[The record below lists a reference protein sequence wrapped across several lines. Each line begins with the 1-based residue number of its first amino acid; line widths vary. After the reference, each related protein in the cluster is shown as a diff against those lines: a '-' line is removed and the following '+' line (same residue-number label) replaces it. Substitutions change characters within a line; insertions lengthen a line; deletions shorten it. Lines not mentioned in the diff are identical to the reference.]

1 MILPSLLRISIYDD
15 NTKSFNLWLPL
26 FLLWPIAIL
35 LYIVFL
41 PFLFIFAFFRF
52 IFTGV
57 YFPVGKF
64 SFRLFLF
71 LCAFKGFEVMVNGKK
86 SKVEF
91 FIK

>member
-1 MILPSLLRISIYDD
+1 MPPSVLRISLQGDKS
-15 NTKSFNLWLPL
+15 KSFKLWLPL
-26 FLLWPIAIL
+26 FLLWPIAII
-35 LYIVFL
+35 LYLVFL
-41 PFLFIFAFFRF
+41 PLFFIFAFLRF
-52 IFTGV
+52 VFTGV

-64 SFRLFLF
+64 SVRLYLF